1 MIWDVLNMF
10 VTNTLAFVH
19 SFFNLLPQSPIFI
32 PTATVTAITP
42 LLHTASWWWPVSGT
56 LTFLALYLVAVGVLI
71 VVLLTKQFI
80 EAIIP

>member
-1 MIWDVLNMF
+1 
-10 VTNTLAFVH
+10 
-19 SFFNLLPQSPIFI
+19 
-32 PTATVTAITP
+32 
-42 LLHTASWWWPVSGT
+42 VSGT